1 MASPA
6 ISRAAS
12 LRACSWSSARSP
24 QAAAIPLAI
33 EDPHSVRTFALLEAA
48 DAVRVLGFTRLP
60 EHRIAQAVWLLAEAT
75 AATRPGGPAAQP
87 SAGAVTS
94 AVASL
99 EGDRLT
105 G

>member
-1 MASPA
+1 M
-6 ISRAAS
+6 
-12 LRACSWSSARSP
+12 
-24 QAAAIPLAI
+24 
-33 EDPHSVRTFALLEAA
+33 RTFAPLEAA

-60 EHRIAQAVWLLAEAT
+60 EHRIVQAVWLLAEPT

>member
-1 MASPA
+1 VTGFSAPTGVA
-6 ISRAAS
+6 QGLQLVIRALA
-12 LRACSWSSARSP
+12 

-33 EDPHSVRTFALLEAA
+33 EDSHSVRTFALLEAA
-48 DAVRVLGFTRLP
+48 DAVRVLGFARLP

-75 AATRPGGPAAQP
+75 AATRPDGAAAQP